1 VVFGK
6 KFLQKVALGI
16 PTTEEAPAAGGAA
29 PKEPELVKPAKPA
42 KEDEA

>member
-1 VVFGK
+1 VRSRGQAAGLPVV
-6 KFLQKVALGI
+6 VA
-16 PTTEEAPAAGGAA
+16 APAAAGAA